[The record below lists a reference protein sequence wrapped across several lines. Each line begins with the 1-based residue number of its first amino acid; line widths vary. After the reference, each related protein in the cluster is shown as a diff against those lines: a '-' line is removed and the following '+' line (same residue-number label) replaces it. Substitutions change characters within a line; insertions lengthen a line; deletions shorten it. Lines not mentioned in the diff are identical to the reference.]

1 MSCYKKTEEGGIE
14 ELEEGECTG
23 KKPELEEPCSNDNS
37 CEAADWIVSGSK
49 QMSSSS
55 RFEQIFPDKSS
66 CEGVCGLTHS
76 SMHAICADGT
86 GQQVGQKDEKDEKDE
101 HENIQRQCAGGG
113 GGRR

>member
-1 MSCYKKTEEGGIE
+1 MTCYKKTEEGGIE

-86 GQQVGQKDEKDEKDE
+86 GQQVDQKDDN
-101 HENIQRQCAGGG
+101 ENIQRQ
-113 GGRR
+113 